1 MTDKEFS
8 AGIEGSLPP
17 WLARVFDLS
26 AVLVGLALV
35 YALGGPLYLPIN
47 ELVLWGLLAA
57 LLMIYMAEVFSHY
70 RSWRLAPFSEV
81 VVTTLLLWA
90 AVTIVLVIALYFLKL
105 AENFGRIGFAYWCT
119 VTATLLVAW
128 RWAVR
133 RYQARL
139 RTQGHNLKTALVVGA
154 TPLGIEL
161 ADALAREP
169 EVGVRVLGFY
179 DDRDKHRLDSSV
191 QNLVIGNVDDAL
203 DRAERGGIDQI
214 FVALPLKAE
223 DRISAILQRCANTT
237 SQVHIVPNFF
247 VYNLVNAAWCEVG
260 GIRTLSVYESPIRG
274 PWGAL
279 KRAEDLTIATIA
291 LLVFAI
297 PMLLIALAIRLE
309 SRGPV
314 LFKQERYGVDGR
326 KIEVWKFRS
335 MTCVENGTTIKQA
348 TRNDSRITKI
358 GAFIR
363 RTSLDELPQFINVLQ
378 GRMSVVGPRPHAV
391 AHNEQYRALIQ
402 GYMLRHKVKPG
413 ITGWAQV
420 NGWRGETDTLDKMAR
435 RVEHD
440 MHYITHW
447 SVVLD
452 IQILFLTLR
461 KGFVHDNAY

>member
-1 MTDKEFS
+1 MTEQQYASDV
-8 AGIEGSLPP
+8 GGTLPP
-17 WLARVFDLS
+17 WLARLLDMLAVLS
-26 AVLVGLALV
+26 ALGLV
-35 YALGGPLYLPIN
+35 YVLGGPLYMPLK
-47 ELVLWGLLAA
+47 ELVLWGMIGA
-57 LLMIYMAEVFSHY
+57 LLMVYLSEVFSLY
-70 RSWRLAPFSEV
+70 RSWRMAPFSEV
-81 VVTTLLLWA
+81 VLVTLLVWSTVA
-90 AVTIVLVIALYFLKL
+90 IFLVIGLYFLKL
-105 AENFGRIGFAYWCT
+105 GENFGRVGFGYWCG
-119 VTATLLVAW
+119 LVAVFLVLW
-128 RWAVR
+128 RWGCR
-133 RYQARL
+133 RYQMHM
-139 RTQGHNLKTALVVGA
+139 RTLGRNTKTALVVGA
-154 TPLGIEL
+154 TPQGVEL
-161 ADALAREP
+161 ADAIRQQP
-169 EVGVRVLGFY
+169 ELGIRVLGFY
-179 DDRDKHRLDSSV
+179 DDRDQHRLDPMV
-191 QNLVIGNVDDAL
+191 QPRVVGDVDAAL
-203 DRAERGGIDQI
+203 QRAEQGGIDQI
-214 FVALPLKAE
+214 FVALPMKAE

-247 VYNLVNAAWCEVG
+247 VYNLVNASWCDVG

-279 KRAEDLTIATIA
+279 KRAEDLTIASIA
-291 LLVFAI
+291 MLLFAI

-309 SRGPV
+309 SPGPV
-314 LFKQERYGVDGR
+314 LFRQGRYGVDGR
-326 KIEVWKFRS
+326 RIEVWKFRS
-335 MTCVENGTTIKQA
+335 MTCAENGTTIKQA
-348 TRNDSRITKI
+348 TRNDSRITRI

-391 AHNEQYRALIQ
+391 AHNEQYRSLIQ

-452 IQILFLTLR
+452 IQILFMTLR

>member
-1 MTDKEFS
+1 MPV
-8 AGIEGSLPP
+8 G
-17 WLARVFDLS
+17 LARVFDVV
-26 AVLVGLALV
+26 AVLAGLGLV
-35 YALGGPLYLPIN
+35 YLFDGPVYMPVK
-47 ELVLWGLLAA
+47 ELVLWGVIAA
-57 LLMIYMAEVFSHY
+57 LLMVYLSEIFSLY

-81 VVTTLLLWA
+81 VLVTLLVWVS
-90 AVTIVLVIALYFLKL
+90 VTILLVLGLYFLKL
-105 AENFGRIGFAYWCT
+105 GENFGRIGFAYWCT
-119 VTATLLVAW
+119 IVAVLLVSW
-128 RWAVR
+128 RWVCRQYLTRQRA
-133 RYQARL
+133 
-139 RTQGHNLKTALVVGA
+139 QGKNTKTALVVGA
-154 TPLGIEL
+154 TSLGIQL
-161 ADALAREP
+161 AEALERQP
-169 EVGVRVLGFY
+169 GLGVRVHGFY
-179 DDRDKHRLDSSV
+179 DDRERHRLDPMV
-191 QNLVIGNVDDAL
+191 QTKVMGDVDDAIEL
-203 DRAERGGIDQI
+203 AARGGIDQI

-247 VYNLVNAAWCEVG
+247 VYNLVNAAWCDVG
-260 GIRTLSVYESPIRG
+260 GMRTLSVYESPIRG

-279 KRAEDLTIATIA
+279 KRAEDLTIASVA

-297 PMLLIALAIRLE
+297 PMLLIAAGIRLE

-314 LFKQERYGVDGR
+314 LFKQVRYGVDGR
-326 KIEVWKFRS
+326 RIEVWKFRS

-348 TRNDSRITKI
+348 TRNDSRITRI

-420 NGWRGETDTLDKMAR
+420 NGWRGETDTLDKMAK